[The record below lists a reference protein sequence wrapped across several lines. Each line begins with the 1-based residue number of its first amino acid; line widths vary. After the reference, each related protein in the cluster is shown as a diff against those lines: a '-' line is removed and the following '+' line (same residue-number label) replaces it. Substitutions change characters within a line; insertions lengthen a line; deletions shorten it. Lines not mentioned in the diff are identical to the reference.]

1 MQLDE
6 NGLRVLVRWLLE
18 QLGEKV
24 DAVPGMGL
32 SQNSLT
38 DADRLILD
46 GQYDGSGP
54 GLVPDGQEAAPETY
68 LRSDGTWA
76 PAGVQSDWE
85 ESAAESPAFIQN
97 RPFGRTRFMVIP
109 LQALVT
115 DGTGTANPNG
125 DASLV
130 PEEGELRTEFDGQQ
144 FTLPLQPEYNAAGI
158 LICIRAGNRYF
169 ETGNRADST
178 GEPFCLIFSASGIRL
193 LTDAGKVHRIQAEVE
208 ILRILDAEW
217 VGMDM
222 DPITDTEI
230 DRLFAEAADKGSTRS
245 VDL

>member
-130 PEEGELRTEFDGQQ
+130 PEEGSCGRSL
-144 FTLPLQPEYNAAGI
+144 
-158 LICIRAGNRYF
+158 
-169 ETGNRADST
+169 TGSSLH
-178 GEPFCLIFSASGIRL
+178 CLCSRN
-193 LTDAGKVHRIQAEVE
+193 
-208 ILRILDAEW
+208 
-217 VGMDM
+217 
-222 DPITDTEI
+222 IT
-230 DRLFAEAADKGSTRS
+230 RPGS
-245 VDL
+245 